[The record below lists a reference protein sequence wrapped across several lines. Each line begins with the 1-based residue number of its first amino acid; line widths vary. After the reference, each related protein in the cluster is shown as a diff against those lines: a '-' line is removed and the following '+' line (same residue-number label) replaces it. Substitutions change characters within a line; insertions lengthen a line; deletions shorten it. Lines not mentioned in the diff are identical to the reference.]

1 MTTSSSDSAK
11 ARHDGALAGES
22 GAATNE
28 RREARKAQS
37 RGRILDAA
45 REIFFRDGFMEANL
59 DDVAKGAG
67 VAKGT
72 LYRYFENK
80 AELYVAVLAS
90 NGEQFERKLR
100 DAGSGDTI
108 PAPDRIRRIARF
120 YLAHWTQN
128 REYFQIFWAL
138 ENQPVIGELPEGV
151 LEEVTRLWQSCLQIL
166 AEIVQAGVDEGSLA
180 PCDAWEVANLL
191 WTLANGLIQSEASP
205 PHRQIRQRPLAES
218 FVRAIDLVLS
228 ALTPDRSTP
237 ARG

>member
-1 MTTSSSDSAK
+1 MSDSSF
-11 ARHDGALAGES
+11 D
-22 GAATNE
+22 AAE

-37 RGRILDAA
+37 RSRILEAA
-45 REIFFRDGFMEANL
+45 RGIFFRDGFMEANL
-59 DDVAKGAG
+59 DHVAKGAG

-90 NGEQFERKLR
+90 NGELFERKLR
-100 DAGSGDTI
+100 EAGSDASL
-108 PAPDRIRRIARF
+108 PAPERIRRIARF
-120 YLAHWTQN
+120 YLEHWTQN

-166 AEIVQAGVDEGSLA
+166 AEIVEVGIDEGSMERCE
-180 PCDAWEVANLL
+180 PWEAANVL

-205 PHRQIRQRPLAES
+205 PHRRIRRRPLAETY
-218 FVRAIDLVLS
+218 VRAIDLVL
-228 ALTPDRSTP
+228 AGLAA
-237 ARG
+237 ARARR

>member
-1 MTTSSSDSAK
+1 VTTSSSDRSRGAEI
-11 ARHDGALAGES
+11 AGDSALA
-22 GAATNE
+22 ANE

-37 RGRILDAA
+37 RSRILEAA
-45 REIFFRDGFMEANL
+45 RGIFFRDGFMEANL
-59 DDVAKGAG
+59 DDVAKDAG

-100 DAGSGDTI
+100 DAGRDETLS
-108 PAPDRIRRIARF
+108 APDRIRRIARF

-138 ENQPVIGELPEGV
+138 ENQAVIGELPEGV

-166 AEIVQAGVDEGSLA
+166 AEIVQAGIDEGSLE

-191 WTLANGLIQSEASP
+191 WTLANGLIQSEASS
-205 PHRQIRQRPLAES
+205 PHRQIRRRPLAES
-218 FVRAIDLVLS
+218 FVRAIDLVL
-228 ALTPDRSTP
+228 AGL
-237 ARG
+237 AR

>member
-1 MTTSSSDSAK
+1 VTTSSSDRSRDAEI
-11 ARHDGALAGES
+11 AGDSALA
-22 GAATNE
+22 ANE

-37 RGRILDAA
+37 RSRILDAA
-45 REIFFRDGFMEANL
+45 RGIFFRDGFMEANL
-59 DDVAKGAG
+59 DHVAKDAG

-100 DAGSGDTI
+100 DAGRDETLS
-108 PAPDRIRRIARF
+108 APDRIRRIARF

-138 ENQPVIGELPEGV
+138 ENQAVIGELPEGV

-166 AEIVQAGVDEGSLA
+166 AEIVQAGIDEGSLEQ
-180 PCDAWEVANLL
+180 CDAWEVANLL

-205 PHRQIRQRPLAES
+205 PHRQIRRLPLAES
-218 FVRAIDLVLS
+218 FVRAIDLVL
-228 ALTPDRSTP
+228 AGL
-237 ARG
+237 AR

>member
-1 MTTSSSDSAK
+1 VTTSSSDRPRDADIAGDSAF
-11 ARHDGALAGES
+11 
-22 GAATNE
+22 AASE

-37 RGRILDAA
+37 RSRILEAA
-45 REIFFRDGFMEANL
+45 RGIFFRDGFMEANL
-59 DDVAKGAG
+59 DHVARNAG

-80 AELYVAVLAS
+80 AELYVAVLAN

-100 DAGSGDTI
+100 EAGREPTLS
-108 PAPDRIRRIARF
+108 APDRIRRIAHF
-120 YLAHWTQN
+120 YLEHWTRN

-138 ENQPVIGELPEGV
+138 ENQAVIGELPEGV

-166 AEIVQAGVDEGSLA
+166 AEIVQAGIDEGSLE
-180 PCDAWEVANLL
+180 PCDAWEVANLF

-205 PHRQIRQRPLAES
+205 PHRQIRRRPLAES
-218 FVRAIDLVLS
+218 FVRAIDLVLA
-228 ALTPDRSTP
+228 ALTPSR

>member
-1 MTTSSSDSAK
+1 MTTSSTDRS
-11 ARHDGALAGES
+11 RGADTAEEPAF
-22 GAATNE
+22 AASE
-28 RREARKAQS
+28 RREAKKAQS
-37 RGRILDAA
+37 RGRIIDAA

-100 DAGSGDTI
+100 DVGRGES

-120 YLAHWTQN
+120 YLEHWTRN

-166 AEIVQAGVDEGSLA
+166 AEIVQAGIDERSLA

-205 PHRQIRQRPLAES
+205 AHRRIRRRPLAES
-218 FVRAIDLVLS
+218 FVRSIDLVLT
-228 ALTPDRSTP
+228 ALTP
-237 ARG
+237 ARIR

>member
-1 MTTSSSDSAK
+1 VTTSSSDRSRGAGSAG
-11 ARHDGALAGES
+11 DSALA
-22 GAATNE
+22 ANE
-28 RREARKAQS
+28 RREARKARS
-37 RGRILDAA
+37 RSRILEAA
-45 REIFFRDGFMEANL
+45 RGIFFRDGFMEANL
-59 DDVAKGAG
+59 DDVARDAG

-100 DAGSGDTI
+100 DAGRDETLS
-108 PAPDRIRRIARF
+108 ALDRIRRIARF

-138 ENQPVIGELPEGV
+138 ENQAVIGELPEGV

-166 AEIVQAGVDEGSLA
+166 AEIVQAGIDERSIES
-180 PCDAWEVANLL
+180 CDAWEVANLL

-205 PHRQIRQRPLAES
+205 PHRQIRRRPLAES
-218 FVRAIDLVLS
+218 FVRAIDLVL
-228 ALTPDRSTP
+228 AGLAP
-237 ARG
+237 